1 MQKNTGLITCKEM
14 DELIELCKRKMKI
27 TGVEDKESYLLLLLE
42 DEIKDA
48 IFRNTVNDISLS
60 IMEKVYV

>member
-1 MQKNTGLITCKEM
+1 MQKNTGVITCKEM

-27 TGVEDKESYLLLLLE
+27 AGVEDKESYLPLLLE

-48 IFRNTVNDISLS
+48 IFRNTVNDISVLM
-60 IMEKVYV
+60 MEKVYV